1 MIIISSLKKNWVC
14 QSKKKKKQT
23 DKEEHHVTKEMN
35 GVICLNREIER
46 QRKTRARWTES
57 KLNGLWWGLGWCCE
71 TWLKPPRH
79 QQGAPGL
86 QQGFTSTHARFTENY
101 IKENTEKHKA
111 ASWFWQQSTL
121 LNHIYWI
128 RSGPSHQ
135 FTAALLVS
143 GTATRLCRFLLKI
156 NVYASLTASERQIIP
171 VNSASVSTNIQSESN
186 KSSSITRRA
195 LQQRVWKP

>member
-1 MIIISSLKKNWVC
+1 MIIISSLKRNGVC
-14 QSKKKKKQT
+14 QSKKKKKQI

-57 KLNGLWWGLGWCCE
+57 KLNGLWWRLGWCCE

-135 FTAALLVS
+135 LQLLCWFQALLPDS
-143 GTATRLCRFLLKI
+143 AGFSLNKCICII
-156 NVYASLTASERQIIP
+156 N
-171 VNSASVSTNIQSESN
+171 
-186 KSSSITRRA
+186 SIRETDH
-195 LQQRVWKP
+195 PN